1 MVKQAILIILL
12 TVAAVFF
19 KAQLSHVL
27 DALISL
33 HNTIAASLTK
43 IFASDDDGLLVQNI
57 IALLL
62 IPLVLGGL
70 VGLVFWFVKH
80 EMMPH
85 TMLVIWFVWLVLVTT
100 MIAQNNMQKMV
111 DASAASNPNAPN
123 ATNTQN
129 VPAAPV
135 NSTGAPVADTDGAA
149 Q

>member
-1 MVKQAILIILL
+1 MAKQFILIILL

-19 KAQLSHVL
+19 KSQLSHVL

-33 HNTIAASLTK
+33 HNGIAGVLTK

-57 IALLL
+57 IALLI
-62 IPLVLGGL
+62 IPLVLGGV
-70 VGLVFWFVKH
+70 VGVVFWFVKH

-85 TMLVIWFVWLVLVTT
+85 MMLVIWFVWLVLLTT

-111 DASAASNPNAPN
+111 EADAVNNPNAPN
-123 ATNTQN
+123 ATSTQT
-129 VPAAPV
+129 VPAANT
-135 NSTGAPVADTDGAA
+135 NSSSTEGAA